1 MAEPQPSAPPRAP
14 SAVPGGGVVHVTARH
29 TERFTVVGNHLAQHR
44 ELSLT
49 AIGLGV
55 HIQSLPDG
63 ARVDIRTLA
72 ARFAEGETRIAAALR
87 ELEAHGYL
95 SRKRERLPSGRVV
108 TRTVSYDNPAAVRA
122 GQAERVRPSRPPVR
136 LPEPR
141 PTPAPAPAAEPT
153 PVPAPVAAPPPP
165 PPPPLPQPRTTGNP
179 VRERAATA
187 ILAELRRDDPRLL
200 LSERDVT
207 RLAPAVT
214 AWLERGAAP
223 DAVRRTLAADLPA
236 EPLRHPAALLAHRL
250 TALLPPHLP
259 AAPPPAPRP
268 PRPDPLR
275 NCDGCDR
282 AFRSPAPGLCRDCR
296 EARATAPPPL
306 AA

>member
-1 MAEPQPSAPPRAP
+1 MAEPQLSAPSRAP
-14 SAVPGGGVVHVTARH
+14 SAVPRGGVVHVTVRH

-49 AIGLGV
+49 AIGLAV

-72 ARFAEGETRIAAALR
+72 ARFPEGETRIAAALR

-95 SRKRERLPSGRVV
+95 SRTRERLPSGRVV
-108 TRTVSYDNPAAVRA
+108 TRTVSYDNPAARTA
-122 GQAERVRPSRPPVR
+122 VRPSAPRPRPSR
-136 LPEPR
+136 TAAPEPVPAPAPPA
-141 PTPAPAPAAEPT
+141 PTPAPS
-153 PVPAPVAAPPPP
+153 PPS
-165 PPPPLPQPRTTGNP
+165 PPPPLPEPRTTGNP

-200 LSERDVT
+200 LSERDVA
-207 RLAPAVT
+207 RLAPAVA

-223 DAVRRTLAADLPA
+223 DAVRRTLAAGLPA

-259 AAPPPAPRP
+259 AVPQAAPRP

-282 AFRSPAPGLCRDCR
+282 AFRAPAPGLCRDCR
-296 EARATAPPPL
+296 EAGAGALSSL